1 MMKSTMKPVYCTYF
15 DAPQHKMQGHP
26 ESPQRLR
33 GVKHWLANPP
43 FDTIRWLSYEKAPL
57 DSAAAVHDSHFLDA
71 LSAECQQGLHEFE
84 PSPSYVGKTSFEDA
98 LNAAG
103 AVLAASRA
111 IISAGRGRAF
121 AIVRPPGHHAESD
134 AAMGF
139 CLLNNIAIAAKDALR
154 QGLKKVAIFDFDAHH
169 GNGTEA
175 IFYDVP
181 EVGYFSIHE
190 GGIYPG
196 TGQMLSAP
204 HARGR
209 IINFPLPHHTG
220 RKPIKG
226 IMDVLVEPWLSA
238 FQPDM
243 LFISAGYDAHF
254 ADSLTTLN
262 MDTKGFY
269 QIARK
274 LGKFADQYCQ
284 GRLLFVLEG
293 GYDPLALQ
301 DNIHATLAALCDE
314 SDYPDHYGRVPESE
328 MSLHSEIQYLQN
340 LHRLSPKEK

>member
-1 MMKSTMKPVYCTYF
+1 MMKPTKNPVLCTLF

-26 ESPQRLR
+26 ESPKRLR
-33 GVKHWLANPP
+33 GLKPWLENPP
-43 FDTIRWLSYEKAPL
+43 FDNIRWLPFEKASL
-57 DSAAAVHDSHFLDA
+57 DSVTAVHESNFVNA
-71 LSAECQQGLHEFE
+71 LSAECQRGLHEFD

-103 AVLAASRA
+103 ATLAVSRA
-111 IISAGRGRAF
+111 ILSAGRGRGF
-121 AIVRPPGHHAESD
+121 AIVRPPGHHAEAD

-154 QGLKKVAIFDFDAHH
+154 KGLKKVAIFDYDAHH
-169 GNGTEA
+169 GNGTEE

-190 GGIYPG
+190 GDIYPG
-196 TGQMLSAP
+196 TGQMASAA

-220 RKPIKG
+220 RKPIKQ
-226 IMDVLVEPWLSA
+226 IMNALVEPWLSS
-238 FQPDM
+238 FQPEM

-269 QIARK
+269 KIARK
-274 LGKFADQYCQ
+274 LVKFADKYCQ

-293 GYDPLALQ
+293 GYDPVALQ
-301 DNIHATLAALCDE
+301 DNVHATLAALCEE
-314 SDYPDHYGRVPESE
+314 SDFTDHYGSAPKRNIYLNSE
-328 MSLHSEIQYLQN
+328 MQHLQQ
-340 LHRLSPKEK
+340 LHRLSVKER